1 MANPKDLKEKIE
13 KNLPGSIV
21 EIIDERDDGMHYKAI
36 VKNKGFEN
44 KSLVEK
50 HRMVLDVL
58 KEDFKNGKLHSL
70 SIEIKE

>member
-13 KNLPGSIV
+13 KNLPGYIV

>member
-1 MANPKDLKEKIE
+1 
-13 KNLPGSIV
+13 
-21 EIIDERDDGMHYKAI
+21 MHYKAI

>member
-1 MANPKDLKEKIE
+1 MNEKVIKHNATGE
-13 KNLPGSIV
+13 ALYV

-36 VKNKGFEN
+36 VKNEKFGN

-58 KEDFKNGKLHSL
+58 KEDFKSGKLHSL

>member
-1 MANPKDLKEKIE
+1 MPNPKELKEKIE
-13 KNLPGSIV
+13 KNLPGSVV

-36 VKNKGFEN
+36 VKNEKFGN

-58 KEDFKNGKLHSL
+58 KEDFKNGSLHSL

>member
-1 MANPKDLKEKIE
+1 MPNPQDLKEKIE